1 MSKEILFIIS
11 DQHAYKVQGNAGNTL
26 VRTPNLDRLAAAGTV
41 MRNSYA
47 ACPLCVPSRLS
58 MLTGQFP
65 SRLKALTNDA
75 SLDSEIPTFVHSLN
89 AGGYET
95 TLCGRMHFVG
105 PDQRHGFIK
114 RLVGDITPTTYG
126 RRQKKID
133 TEALPWNRGR
143 IEHLAI
149 RCMGGGDSTV
159 LAFDRDVTDAAVA
172 YLGED
177 HQAPQFL
184 CVGLY
189 APHFPYIAPKELFD
203 YYYDRVQ
210 LPTASYQAE
219 EHPIFE
225 RKLRDTEPETVR
237 GAMAA
242 YYGMT
247 EFLDNNIGRILE
259 AWEKYLKRTGR
270 EGMAVYV
277 SDHGDSHGEH
287 GFYGKNTFFESSV
300 HVPMI
305 FAGSGIPAGREIES
319 PVSLLDISPTLC
331 QMAGTVSLPRQDGE
345 SLAAMICGEERKEDR
360 VVFSELSN
368 RFGPASIGR
377 MAKWKQYKYVTFSGF
392 EGEDQLFDVEADP
405 WETQNRFTESPE
417 IVSMLSHA
425 VAAKMKD
432 PRLVLAELEAR
443 RANMEILSQCRQ
455 DPKEEWQ
462 AAAGAAQD
470 PPVPMVASKI
480 RVSFL

>member
-26 VRTPNLDRLAAAGTV
+26 VGNPNLDRLAAAGTV

-203 YYYDRVQ
+203 
-210 LPTASYQAE
+210 
-219 EHPIFE
+219 
-225 RKLRDTEPETVR
+225 
-237 GAMAA
+237 
-242 YYGMT
+242 
-247 EFLDNNIGRILE
+247 
-259 AWEKYLKRTGR
+259 
-270 EGMAVYV
+270 
-277 SDHGDSHGEH
+277 
-287 GFYGKNTFFESSV
+287 
-300 HVPMI
+300 
-305 FAGSGIPAGREIES
+305 
-319 PVSLLDISPTLC
+319 
-331 QMAGTVSLPRQDGE
+331 
-345 SLAAMICGEERKEDR
+345 
-360 VVFSELSN
+360 
-368 RFGPASIGR
+368 
-377 MAKWKQYKYVTFSGF
+377 
-392 EGEDQLFDVEADP
+392 VEADP